1 MTVHGSNRQG
11 LVRDVGVVV
20 LIAVC
25 LFVAYR
31 LMSGGAGDM
40 VTAFL
45 RRVRAMGQP

>member
-1 MTVHGSNRQG
+1 MTIQWSNRRG
-11 LVRDVGVVV
+11 AVRDVGVVV
-20 LIAVC
+20 LIALCV
-25 LFVAYR
+25 FVVYR

>member
-1 MTVHGSNRQG
+1 MTIQWGKRQG
-11 LVRDVGVVV
+11 FVRDVGVVV
-20 LIAVC
+20 VIALC
-25 LFVAYR
+25 LFVVYR